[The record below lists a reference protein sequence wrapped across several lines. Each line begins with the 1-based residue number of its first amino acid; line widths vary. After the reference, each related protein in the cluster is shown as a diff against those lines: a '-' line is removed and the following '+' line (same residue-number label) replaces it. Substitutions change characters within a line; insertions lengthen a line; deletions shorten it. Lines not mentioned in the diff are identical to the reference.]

1 MKTKWG
7 IRMENENESEGRKVF
22 VNRWG
27 AQAAQAVQV
36 NPEIRETKF
45 FVPVPASMAKCA
57 KQ

>member
-1 MKTKWG
+1 
-7 IRMENENESEGRKVF
+7 MENENESEGRKVF